1 MAHAKGYNFLKWLAC
16 FPNTTSVQ
24 TFVTIRKELKK
35 IFYIEADEILLAVD
49 NDTRKSVWIS
59 YNKTWYDS
67 YEDCTEYFV
76 SEKDTKIAYSKKILL
91 SSE

>member
-35 IFYIEADEILLAVD
+35 IFYIEADEILLAFD

-59 YNKTWYDS
+59 YNTIKHDMIHM
-67 YEDCTEYFV
+67 
-76 SEKDTKIAYSKKILL
+76 KIALNILCL
-91 SSE
+91 RRIQR